1 MLERRPGRMGREP
14 RFLPD
19 GVRIR
24 AMSESEVG
32 AFVAYL
38 EQRAEK
44 YWALHLEAE
53 EKSHVSANGFKL
65 EAKTLEDVERALLW
79 LLAGCDPNT
88 GEKAR
93 VR

>member
-1 MLERRPGRMGREP
+1 MGREP